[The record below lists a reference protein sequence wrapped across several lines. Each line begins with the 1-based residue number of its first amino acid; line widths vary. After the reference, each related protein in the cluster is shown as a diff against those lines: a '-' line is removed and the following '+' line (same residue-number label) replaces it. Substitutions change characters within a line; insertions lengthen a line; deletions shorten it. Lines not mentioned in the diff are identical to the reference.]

1 MVRRNPAPAY
11 CNRATSRLAYERLQ
25 TRVPGYRYTT
35 EQIIAQVAH
44 FDSVVFNSGRILLS
58 Q

>member
-1 MVRRNPAPAY
+1 MVRRNPVPAY
-11 CNRATSRLAYERLQ
+11 CNRATSRYERPQ
-25 TRVPGYRYTT
+25 TRVPGYRKTMDQEPRT
-35 EQIIAQVAH
+35 IAR